1 MEGFILIC
9 IFSIFK
15 MEAILILKC
24 RLILFLPSIWTLAI
38 WMLFLSE
45 LYAQQV
51 PFPIAKQIAPPSD
64 SLLLEAKLKNQKTV
78 ACFQFYEIKDRTW
91 EGYSIFT
98 VAEILPVYRNGTNR
112 LISDINCQQET
123 IADITVPMIT
133 DSVDVFFYI
142 DKKGR
147 LFRSID
153 QTVRSLA
160 DSLIVERLK
169 KLSCS
174 WRPAV
179 MSGRPVL
186 CIQKYKFFYSLGMSS
201 QGKPVLFVHR
211 INEQKADISDII

>member
-1 MEGFILIC
+1 
-9 IFSIFK
+9 
-15 MEAILILKC
+15 MEALLTIKC
-24 RLILFLPSIWTLAI
+24 RLILFLPSIWSLAI
-38 WMLFLSE
+38 WMLFLSKS
-45 LYAQQV
+45 YAQQV
-51 PFPIAKQIAPPSD
+51 PFPIAKRIAPPSD
-64 SLLLEAKLKNQKTV
+64 SSLVAAKLENQKTV
-78 ACFQFYEIKDRTW
+78 ACFQRYEIKDRTC
-91 EGYSIFT
+91 EGISIFT
-98 VAEILPVYRNGTNR
+98 VADILPAYQHGTKR
-112 LISDINCQQET
+112 LIFDINFQQET
-123 IADITVPMIT
+123 IADITVPTIT

-201 QGKPVLFVHR
+201 QGKPVLFVNR
-211 INEQKADISDII
+211 INEQKTDISDII